1 MINTTRRLAATRL
14 GLGVGLQTRAA
25 VLVLSGAGAVVGAS
39 AIYALVVD
47 SLPAVSP
54 TEVQSLVLG
63 SYVFTGAFLAGV
75 LAIVAGLGL
84 YVHSQARGLAGASSV
99 SIAPGSFI
107 PYLLSTKRYRRYFS
121 VSTILYGVLYAF
133 ATSMIVYQPTVNF
146 AQAYNATF
154 PSAFVSVCCGP
165 PLSIPT
171 ITAYLMNH
179 VGLYIVPLDI
189 VLLLTVAPLVGL
201 NVAFAIFARDTNS
214 MGGSKYGL
222 GGVGAV
228 VGLFT
233 GCPACA
239 GLFLA
244 GSLGG
249 TGAVAFASLLSYYQP
264 EFIAA
269 SIPALL
275 LTLYL
280 VSRSLVRA
288 YSGGCPIP
296 PRPDA
301 LPSATER

>member
-1 MINTTRRLAATRL
+1 MGMTIQA
-14 GLGVGLQTRAA
+14 RAA
-25 VLVLSGAGAVVGAS
+25 ALVLSGAGAVGGVSVA
-39 AIYALVVD
+39 YALAVD
-47 SLPAVSP
+47 RLPAVSP
-54 TEVQSLVLG
+54 TEVKSLLLG

-75 LAIVAGLGL
+75 LAIVVGLGL
-84 YVHSQARGLAGASSV
+84 YVHNQARGLTGASSIP
-99 SIAPGSFI
+99 IAPGSFI

-121 VSTILYGVLYAF
+121 VSTVLYGALYAF

-146 AQAYNATF
+146 VQAYHATF
-154 PSAFVSVCCGP
+154 PSVGVSLCCGP

-171 ITAYLMNH
+171 VTAYLMNH
-179 VGLYIVPLDI
+179 VGLYIVPLD
-189 VLLLTVAPLVGL
+189 VLLLLMVAPLVGL
-201 NVAFAIFARDTNS
+201 NVAFAVFARDAS
-214 MGGSKYGL
+214 AGGASKYGL

-269 SIPALL
+269 SLPALL

-280 VSRSLVRA
+280 VSRSLARA

-296 PRPDA
+296 QRA
-301 LPSATER
+301 RTLPSAAET